1 MAYEGPVTEIAV
13 RRLNESQAV
22 GEFANVRDAFVA
34 LLKEQ
39 PGVGTDR
46 EFAAFL
52 SLSTFAPPEPAVFI
66 GMTEYENLDAFMAAG
81 QALGDAPE
89 TGAFF
94 GAFTP
99 QAFTALRPLDPA
111 DRYDLATIAS
121 EAGQVLEIAVRDFST
136 YENFNASDYENKLN
150 IFLPALAEQPGF
162 VAEYQWVSVVDPNIA
177 VGMTVYESAEA
188 FQAIASSDFL
198 ANPAYTDMLSNY
210 PPIVSYVSSDARA
223 TSNTD
228 AMSSPVM
235 EIAIR
240 QVKEGQE
247 EAFFAARAAF
257 IEVLT
262 SQEGIEQDWE
272 FQSFFTMPM
281 PNETPVYV
289 GMTRYESLEAVA
301 AISDNLMGTDAA
313 QNFFGTFDMQAFVL
327 VQPADGSAF
336 NLEDVITEPGQVLE
350 VAVRA
355 PQAGTEDQF
364 DSLRQGFFDQVAA
377 QPGYIMDKE
386 FIDLQSGANVVLIA
400 WESLEDFQ
408 AALGV
413 LSQQP
418 AMGAFFEILDVQ
430 AYQALQLT
438 TNE

>member
-1 MAYEGPVTEIAV
+1 MKHT
-13 RRLNESQAV
+13 
-22 GEFANVRDAFVA
+22 
-34 LLKEQ
+34 
-39 PGVGTDR
+39 
-46 EFAAFL
+46 
-52 SLSTFAPPEPAVFI
+52 
-66 GMTEYENLDAFMAAG
+66 
-81 QALGDAPE
+81 
-89 TGAFF
+89 
-94 GAFTP
+94 
-99 QAFTALRPLDPA
+99 
-111 DRYDLATIAS
+111 TI
-121 EAGQVLEIAVRDFST
+121 V
-136 YENFNASDYENKLN
+136 
-150 IFLPALAEQPGF
+150 
-162 VAEYQWVSVVDPNIA
+162 
-177 VGMTVYESAEA
+177 MSAML
-188 FQAIASSDFL
+188 FL
-198 ANPAYTDMLSNY
+198 A
-210 PPIVSYVSSDARA
+210 A
-223 TSNTD
+223 TLTAAHSQTPTG
-228 AMSSPVM
+228 PVM

-289 GMTRYESLEAVA
+289 GMTCYESLEAVA

-327 VQPADGSAF
+327 VQAADGSAF